1 MAFDYITSFHQGGYW
16 ATKVA
21 ERLQCQ
27 GVACYAP
34 PVEIART
41 SEERQ
46 HMTRHEKDIVFSWT
60 HIPLEVKS
68 SSREF
73 NDDINHYP
81 YDSLFVDT
89 VSGYDNKAITPMAY
103 VMVSQPLGGMV
114 CVSPSSY
121 DAWEKVH
128 RFDRQREISD
138 WFYSAPKNML
148 IPFNMLVEYLLIQQN
163 EAKK

>member
-1 MAFDYITSFHQGGYW
+1 
-16 ATKVA
+16 
-21 ERLQCQ
+21 
-27 GVACYAP
+27 
-34 PVEIART
+34 
-41 SEERQ
+41 
-46 HMTRHEKDIVFSWT
+46 MTRHEKDIVFSWT

-73 NDDINHYP
+73 SDDINDYP

-103 VMVSQPLGGMV
+103 VVVSQPLGGMV

-128 RFDRQREISD
+128 RFDRQREIPD